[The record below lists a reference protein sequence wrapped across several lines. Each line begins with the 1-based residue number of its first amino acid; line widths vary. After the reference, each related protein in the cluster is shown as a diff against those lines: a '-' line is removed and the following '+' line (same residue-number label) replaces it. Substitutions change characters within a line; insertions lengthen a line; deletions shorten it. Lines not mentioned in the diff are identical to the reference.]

1 MTLRIFITGANRG
14 IGLALTQQALA
25 RGDHVFAGVRHP
37 DTAHELRRLAQQ
49 YTLTVLPLDVT
60 DEDSISAALNTVRA
74 QTSALDVV
82 INNAAINPETPPYE
96 TFGQL
101 EAAAMLEVLHT
112 NTVAPL
118 LVAQAFV
125 SLLTQGDHP
134 RLINISTE
142 MASLANRTYGGSHSY
157 CMSKAALNMA
167 SRGLAADLK
176 GRKIVVVALDPGWV
190 RTDMGGPSAS
200 LAPHES
206 ANGILK
212 VIDSL
217 TMKDSGKYLDYRGG
231 QHPW

>member
-1 MTLRIFITGANRG
+1 MRIFITGANRG

-25 RGDHVFAGVRHP
+25 RGDQVFAGARHP
-37 DTAHELRRLAQQ
+37 DTAHQLHRLVKQ
-49 YTLTVLPLDVT
+49 YPLTVLPLDVT
-60 DEDSISAALNTVRA
+60 NEQTIALAAQAVRDH
-74 QTSALDVV
+74 TSAIDVL

-101 EAAAMLEVLHT
+101 EAAAILEVLHT

-118 LVAQAFV
+118 LVAQAFLP
-125 SLLTQGDHP
+125 LLSKGENP

-142 MASLANRTYGGSHSY
+142 MASLENRTYGGSHSY

-167 SRGLAADLK
+167 SRGLASDLRA
-176 GRKIVVVALDPGWV
+176 RKIVVIALDPGWV
-190 RTDMGGPSAS
+190 RTDMGGPSAT

-212 VIDSL
+212 VIDNL
-217 TMKDSGKYLDYRGG
+217 TMKDNGKYLDYRGG